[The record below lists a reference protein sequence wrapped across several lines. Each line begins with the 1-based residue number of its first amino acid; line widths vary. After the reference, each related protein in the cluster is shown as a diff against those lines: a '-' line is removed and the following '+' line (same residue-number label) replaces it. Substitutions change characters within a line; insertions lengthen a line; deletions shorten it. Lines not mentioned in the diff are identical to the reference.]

1 MGVLLGTIIKSE
13 EALSSK
19 VLLDVVDLMII
30 SACVGKILD
39 GLVIDGE
46 VTHGGTIL
54 WGHVGN
60 SGSISEG
67 EALTTGSEE
76 FNELAND
83 TSLSEHLDNGEYH
96 ISCSKCWVNSTSEL
110 EADNLR

>member
-13 EALSSK
+13 ETLSSK
-19 VLLDVVDLMII
+19 VLLDIVDLVII
-30 SACVGKILD
+30 SASVGKILD

-54 WGHVGN
+54 WGHVSNG
-60 SGSISEG
+60 SSISQG
-67 EALTTGSEE
+67 EALATGSKE
-76 FNELAND
+76 FNELAYD
-83 TSLSEHLDNGEYH
+83 TSLSKHLDYGEYH
-96 ISCSKCWVNSTSEL
+96 ISCSECWVNSTSEL